1 MSSPAEMDVAFK
13 KAGYVIEMMTVE
25 MVQMS
30 QTVQRPS
37 AIQSLSSCVP
47 MVCAFQRNGTVMVTS
62 IVPMDLM
69 NRYVL

>member
-1 MSSPAEMDVAFK
+1 MNSPAETDVAFR

-25 MVQMS
+25 MGPMR
-30 QTVQRPS
+30 QTVQQPS
-37 AIQSLSSCVP
+37 VIQSLNSFVP